1 MCRLDTPTTFAGYDD
16 LCIMATTYSIVLSG
30 CPNLGPER
38 PEYSDLS
45 LKIKERNMDQC
56 EVDPGRTREKPFHDL
71 LCPVCQP
78 NTDMPDHQLTMSRMQ
93 LNSKFVNNILPEWGR
108 FVTAMKLNR
117 GLRDSNYDQ
126 LYAYL
131 KQHKAHANENKIILD
146 RFTQHTVDP
155 LALISNEKQ
164 GGIGIEEQLL
174 FIAGGQDITLLMMMW
189 CEHPVQDFALNV
201 DKLIGNMILYEQYVK
216 DNAVSVVQSNVSSV
230 PNDAYMM
237 IFNDMHEPHAQPVS
251 VTTQNTVVDNSLT
264 AELAT
269 YKEQVELY
277 ERRARFELTEREQKI
292 DEQLRIVITDRNI
305 KEETL
310 KKELHSVKMQ
320 LASTINHNKSMV
332 EEVTSLKKDF
342 KQKENKYLEEFLDMK
357 ALKEKVEDKL
367 YKQDQSLQTVHM
379 LCKPKPYYNEQNKV
393 AIGYKN
399 PLCLTRAKQVQPAL
413 YNGYEIIKNNHVP
426 AIVHNTEDTLEIAE
440 ITRRKMNDKMKD
452 PECVTHKVKIAP
464 PDYSKDNY
472 LATFTPQKQLTP
484 EQIFWSQ
491 DLIKM
496 KAEALKKQTTTSRP
510 IKALTVY
517 PPNTPATLVPRVLP
531 TKSQV
536 KINIFTLIQLFSEF
550 EKTCKKRITPT
561 GLTEGERGF
570 EQTKECYLTEVIP
583 FFKTLK
589 EHFEGI
595 QKALTK
601 EIKEMKDVFEE
612 LEAEVDQNVV
622 DRKHDEIER
631 KNLLIAHDN
640 LIADCLSKEVF
651 YVATNSELN
660 VSRFTEMH
668 DAHTIVEARCLE
680 LEAELSNLRDK
691 IQKDNHNE
699 LVKRFSNLEVNH
711 LNLQL
716 KYQNLK
722 ESFRNNPST
731 PARDT
736 PDFDSVF
743 VIEKMKASLQG
754 KDNVIKKLRTQISQL
769 KEARSEA
776 DRTLNFRT
784 LDFQI
789 TQLTEMVSVLQEQNE
804 LFRAENEKVKH
815 HYKELYDSIKI
826 TRAKHIEQTTAL
838 LTENE
843 NLKAQIHENLKCNT
857 IQSAKPRVL
866 ALGSIETLREIV
878 EEAKVERPLDRSTVF
893 ACRYTKHFQELLEY
907 AISTCPKAFNQR
919 DKKQAPTPQIR
930 KTQVTFDKQCDMSN
944 SNTYKHVKQ
953 QNTQKTNVPVPP
965 STGVNYCTNASGSQP
980 RSNTKK
986 NKISPAKGVNKK
998 KVEEHHRTNKSN
1010 LRTTNCVDSS
1020 SSSKRTIINSNSDSV
1035 CPTCNK
1041 CLISANHD
1049 VCVVNYLQS
1058 VKASHAI
1065 HNIHNVVRKVKQV
1078 WKSKQVKQV
1087 WKLTSKV
1094 LTSVGHQ
1101 WRPTCIIFTLGE

>member
-1 MCRLDTPTTFAGYDD
+1 MCQFALPSTT
-16 LCIMATTYSIVLSG
+16 M
-30 CPNLGPER
+30 
-38 PEYSDLS
+38 
-45 LKIKERNMDQC
+45 
-56 EVDPGRTREKPFHDL
+56 
-71 LCPVCQP
+71 
-78 NTDMPDHQLTMSRMQ
+78 
-93 LNSKFVNNILPEWGR
+93 
-108 FVTAMKLNR
+108 
-117 GLRDSNYDQ
+117 
-126 LYAYL
+126 
-131 KQHKAHANENKIILD
+131 LD
-146 RFTQHTVDP
+146 RTDFASWQQRIRLFRRGKENEVNIMKSIDEGPFQMGTIREHSARGDERWTDNAVD
-155 LALISNEKQ
+155 EDVD
-164 GGIGIEEQLL
+164 EQ
-174 FIAGGQDITLLMMMW
+174 
-189 CEHPVQDFALNV
+189 PVQDLALNV
-201 DKLIGNMILYEQYVK
+201 DNVFQDDDCDTFDSEVDEAPTAQTMFMANLSLADLVYDEASPSYDSGTFYLRNSSSSC
-216 DNAVSVVQSNVSSV
+216 NPSAVN
-230 PNDAYMM
+230 N
-237 IFNDMHEPHAQPVS
+237 
-251 VTTQNTVVDNSLT
+251 VVDKSLT

-277 ERRARFELTEREQKI
+277 KRRAKFELTEREQKI

-305 KEETL
+305 KGKFE
-310 KKELHSVKMQ
+310 KGNF
-320 LASTINHNKSMV
+320 I
-332 EEVTSLKKDF
+332 F
-342 KQKENKYLEEFLDMK
+342 KENKYLEEFLDIK
-357 ALKEKVEDKL
+357 SLKEKVEDNL
-367 YKQDQSLQTVHM
+367 YKQDQSHQTVHM
-379 LCKPKPYYNEQNKV
+379 LCKQKPYYDELNKV

-413 YNGYEIIKNNHVP
+413 YNGHEIIKTNHVP

-440 ITRRKMNDKMKD
+440 ITRKKMNDKMKD

-464 PDYSKDNY
+464 PDYSKENY

-496 KAEALKKQTTTSRP
+496 KAEALKKQTTASRP

-536 KINIFTLIQLFSEF
+536 KINIFALIQLFLEF
-550 EKTCKKRITPT
+550 DKTWKKRITPT

-601 EIKEMKDVFEE
+601 EIKEMKDIFEE

-622 DRKHDEIER
+622 DRKHDEIEQ
-631 KNLLIAHDN
+631 KNLLIANDN

-668 DAHTIVEARCLE
+668 DAHTIVKARCLE
-680 LEAELSNLRDK
+680 LEIELSNLRDK

-722 ESFRNNPST
+722 ENFGNNPPS
-731 PARDT
+731 PVRDT

-743 VIEKMKASLQG
+743 
-754 KDNVIKKLRTQISQL
+754 T
-769 KEARSEA
+769 RSEV
-776 DRTLNFRT
+776 DRTLDFRA

-789 TQLTEMVSVLQEQNE
+789 TQLTEKVTVLQEQNE
-804 LFRAENEKVKH
+804 LFKVENGKIKK
-815 HYKELYDSIKI
+815 HYKELYHSIKI

-838 LTENE
+838 TTKNE
-843 NLKAQIHENLKCNT
+843 NMKAQIQNKVKSVTKDHV
-857 IQSAKPRVL
+857 KPTVL
-866 ALGSIETLREIV
+866 APGKYAIDVEPIPPRNRNNRAVHLDYLRHLKESVETLREIV
-878 EEAKVERPLDRSTVF
+878 EEAKVERPLDRSIVY
-893 ACRYTKHFQELLEY
+893 ACRYTKHSQELLEY
-907 AISTCPKAFNQR
+907 AIGTCPKDYNQR
-919 DKKQAPTPQIR
+919 DKK
-930 KTQVTFDKQCDMSN
+930 KKQVTFEEQCDTSN
-944 SNTYKHVKQ
+944 SNTHKHVEQ
-953 QNTQKTNVPVPP
+953 LNTQKTNAPVPP
-965 STGVNYCTNASGSQP
+965 STGVNCCTDASGSQH

-986 NKISPAKGVNKK
+986 NRISPAKGVNKM
-998 KVEEHHRTNKSN
+998 KVEEHPRTNKSH
-1010 LRTTNCVDSS
+1010 LRTTNRVDSS
-1020 SSSKRTIINSNSDSV
+1020 SSSKRTVINSNSDSV
-1035 CPTCNK
+1035 CQTCNK

-1049 VCVVNYLQS
+1049 MCVVDYLQS
-1058 VKASHAI
+1058 VKAPPSI

-1078 WKSKQVKQV
+1078 WKPKQVRQV
-1087 WKLTSKV
+1087 WKPTGKV

-1101 WRPTCIIFTLGE
+1101 WRPTGRIFTLGEQCPLTRLYRSSFVRFGNNHFDAIMGYGDYVIGESMISRVYYVEGLGHNLFSVEQFCDSDLEVAFRKHSCYVRDMDGVELIKGSHSYNLYTISHDEVLSNLLIVQSFQEQIMVVASAFKPLELRYHQ